1 MSKKSQ
7 INELLLY
14 SVFGALSTMLDIG
27 LFWFLTSIV
36 DFHYLVANG
45 LAWIIAVTFSFIA
58 NKYYVF
64 KSKSF
69 KKDVWLKEAVE
80 FYGARGGACAVD
92 MGGMFLLVS
101 VLDQNKNLA
110 KIGITLIVIIV
121 NYVLSKFWIF
131 KDNGNKEFCNSNS
144 LSERI

>member
-1 MSKKSQ
+1 MKAQ
-7 INELLLY
+7 INELFLY
-14 SVFGALSTMLDIG
+14 SVFGALSTLLDVG
-27 LFWFLTSIV
+27 LFWFFASV
-36 DFHYLVANG
+36 VGFHYLLANG

-64 KSKSF
+64 NSKSF
-69 KKDVWLKEAVE
+69 KKDVWLREAVE
-80 FYGARGGACAVD
+80 FYGARVGACAVD

-131 KDNGNKEFCNSNS
+131 KDNGKKEFCNSNP
-144 LSERI
+144 LGE